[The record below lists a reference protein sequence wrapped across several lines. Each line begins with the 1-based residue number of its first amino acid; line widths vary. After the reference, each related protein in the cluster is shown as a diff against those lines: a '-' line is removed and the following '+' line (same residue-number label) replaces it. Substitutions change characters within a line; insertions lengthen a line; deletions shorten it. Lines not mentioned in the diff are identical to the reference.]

1 MSNRNAK
8 RRAAGAS
15 QAPPPASMPAN
26 VNTTNSLLNF
36 AVPTEIVDLPSKGLF
51 YPEGSPLHARDSIE
65 IRFMTA
71 KDEDI
76 LTSPTL
82 LKKGVAID
90 RLLQSVIIDE
100 NINAKDLL
108 VGDRNA
114 LMYAVRIT
122 GYGSAYEAMAMC
134 EQCGEDND
142 VTFDLSRYVEHYK
155 MPEDTSEI
163 QINSN
168 GTFTVDLPVTKI
180 SVDVRFLTGH
190 DEERLTKSTQ
200 LKQKNN
206 LPDAQS
212 TDLLK
217 SIVVCANGVEDPSQ
231 LGEFLE
237 VMPAA
242 DSRFLRNI
250 YADISPNVKFSQEMT
265 CEHCGSESEVDVPI
279 TTGFFWPEQ

>member
-15 QAPPPASMPAN
+15 QAPPPASMPLN
-26 VNTTNSLLNF
+26 ISTTNSLLNF

-51 YPEGSPLHARDSIE
+51 YPEGSPLYGKDNIE

-76 LTSPTL
+76 LTSPSL
-82 LKKGVAID
+82 LKKGIAID

-122 GYGSAYEAMAMC
+122 GYGAAYEAEVMC
-134 EQCGEDND
+134 SMCGSDND
-142 VTFDLSRYVEHYK
+142 VSFDLSKYTDYYST
-155 MPEDTSEI
+155 PEDTSSIEV
-163 QINSN
+163 NPN
-168 GTFTVDLPVTKI
+168 GTFRVDLPVTKI
-180 SVDVRFLTGH
+180 SVDARFLTGH
-190 DEERLTKSTQ
+190 DEERLTKSTE

-217 SIVVCANGVEDPSQ
+217 SIVVSANGVEDPSQ

-237 VMPAA
+237 MMPAA
-242 DSRFLRNI
+242 DSRFLRGI
-250 YADISPNVKFSQEMT
+250 YSDISPNVKFSQEMT
-265 CEHCGSESEVDVPI
+265 CEHCEADSEVDVPI

>member
-15 QAPPPASMPAN
+15 QAPPPASMPLN
-26 VNTTNSLLNF
+26 ISTTNSLLNF

-51 YPEGSPLHARDSIE
+51 YPEGSPLYGKDNIE

-76 LTSPTL
+76 LTSPSL
-82 LKKGVAID
+82 LKKGIAID

-122 GYGSAYEAMAMC
+122 GYGAAYEAQATCNMC
-134 EQCGEDND
+134 GSDND
-142 VTFDLSRYVEHYK
+142 INFDLSKYTDHYS
-155 MPEDTSEI
+155 MPETTSDI

-168 GTFTVDLPVTKI
+168 GTFSVDLPVTKI

-190 DEERLTKSTQ
+190 DEEKLTKSTQ
-200 LKQKNN
+200 LKQKNS
-206 LPDAQS
+206 LPDSQS

-217 SIVVCANGVEDPSQ
+217 SIVVSANGVEDPSQ
-231 LGEFLE
+231 LSEFLE
-237 VMPAA
+237 AMPAA
-242 DSRFLRNI
+242 DSRFLRGV
-250 YADISPNVKFSQEMT
+250 YSDISPNVKFSQEMT
-265 CEHCGSESEVDVPI
+265 CEHCEADSEVDVPI